1 MRAGGDRGVVSS
13 QSADR
18 ELDLRALG
26 LSLWRK
32 KWRVIIPGLI
42 AAALSLFAVNLITP
56 KYKSEARLLIE
67 GRENIFLRPE
77 AERQSPE
84 VRDRVDV
91 EALTSQAQILQSRD
105 VALQV
110 IRELKLNQKPEFDPA
125 LRGVSIPSVFLSML
139 GLGKDAL
146 NQTAEE
152 RVLTNFYQRL
162 SVLPVD
168 KSRVILIEF
177 QSSDPD
183 LAARV
188 VNAVIDA
195 YFTVQR
201 ANKQEQARGASQW
214 LATEIDKLRP
224 KVVEAENAVENF
236 RAKAN
241 LFVGTDNSSLSSQQ
255 LTELTTTLAG
265 ARGQKAELEAKARLI
280 RNMLNSGKPIE
291 ADPVTNSD
299 LIRRLV
305 EQRVTLRSQLAEQ
318 SSTLLDR
325 HPRIQELKAQI
336 YALDSQ
342 IRGEAEKIVHTVEN
356 DARIAGARI
365 ETTNAAIEQ
374 LKKQISGS
382 GGQEV
387 QLRALEREAKAQRD
401 LLESYLAKYR
411 EASARDSLDTTS
423 DVRVISRAIPSN
435 VPAFPKKVPIILIAT
450 FVTMFLAM
458 SLIVTG
464 DLLRAGERAPA
475 APADPSANKPARPA
489 RPQRTGG
496 GLLGFLRPRAKPA
509 AAVAEPA
516 MAKPAESAPASRV
529 GAIPVG
535 NLALALRRV
544 GEAGRRITVV
554 GVARNVGTTYTALGL
569 SRALVQQGARVVLVD
584 LALESPNIAVLS
596 TDPDAP
602 GVAELIRGDASFGQI
617 VTRDRFSRVHFVA
630 MGKVQGMDASMLASP
645 RLAMTLEALARTY
658 DHVIVDGGAFTDT
671 MAPCLARLTPRAVLV
686 ATELE
691 HPATQVA
698 RDRLIAAGFIEVTV
712 MLGSPGEAGRGRQPA
727 AA

>member
-146 NQTAEE
+146 NQTPEE

>member
-1 MRAGGDRGVVSS
+1 M
-13 QSADR
+13 
-18 ELDLRALG
+18 
-26 LSLWRK
+26 
-32 KWRVIIPGLI
+32 
-42 AAALSLFAVNLITP
+42 
-56 KYKSEARLLIE
+56 
-67 GRENIFLRPE
+67 
-77 AERQSPE
+77 
-84 VRDRVDV
+84 
-91 EALTSQAQILQSRD
+91 
-105 VALQV
+105 
-110 IRELKLNQKPEFDPA
+110 
-125 LRGVSIPSVFLSML
+125 
-139 GLGKDAL
+139 
-146 NQTAEE
+146 
-152 RVLTNFYQRL
+152 
-162 SVLPVD
+162 
-168 KSRVILIEF
+168 
-177 QSSDPD
+177 
-183 LAARV
+183 

-214 LATEIDKLRP
+214 LAAEIDKLRP
-224 KVVEAENAVENF
+224 KVVEAENNVENF

-265 ARGQKAELEAKARLI
+265 ARGQKAELDAKARII
-280 RNMLNSGKPIE
+280 RGMLNSGKPIE

-299 LIRRLV
+299 LIRRLI

-356 DARIAGARI
+356 DARIAAGRI

-374 LKKQISGS
+374 LKKQIAGS

-423 DVRVISRAIPSN
+423 DVRVISRAIASN
-435 VPAFPKKVPIILIAT
+435 VPAFPKKIPIILIAA

-496 GLLGFLRPRAKPA
+496 GLLGFLRPRSKPA

-516 MAKPAESAPASRV
+516 MAKPAESAPASRA

-630 MGKVQGMDASMLASP
+630 IGKVQGMDASMLASP